1 MAGLSLT
8 ELVSPQ
14 EAAALDPRFKMK
26 WCKTSQE
33 ESAVQSKLE
42 DLAQE
47 LRISNPSPSSNY
59 YKYKADE
66 NVNDSK
72 VRVFYSLTQTRA
84 EDGNFSKLN
93 EL

>member
-1 MAGLSLT
+1 MPVTDNCGI
-8 ELVSPQ
+8 PQ

-26 WCKTSQE
+26 WCRTSQE

-42 DLAQE
+42 ELAQE

-59 YKYKADE
+59 YKADE

-72 VRVFYSLTQTRA
+72 VGKHVQWVK
-84 EDGNFSKLN
+84 NFQS
-93 EL
+93 